1 MAFSEQKD
9 QSKAGKGLRGF
20 DLGSIDALP
29 NVDLASGLFEAPGA
43 ISEPRQT
50 GKNSTNG
57 SKKSGGG
64 SGGGDSS
71 DPKLKDTAGAGAM
84 IL

>member
-1 MAFSEQKD
+1 MAPSEQKD
-9 QSKAGKGLRGF
+9 LKTGKGSRGF

-29 NVDLASGLFEAPGA
+29 NVDLAGGIFEAPGV
-43 ISEPRQT
+43 ISEPRIRKSST
-50 GKNSTNG
+50 GD

-64 SGGGDSS
+64 SGGGGGTERR
-71 DPKLKDTAGAGAM
+71 LKDTAGAGAM